1 MESFFFWPADYLH
14 NAKVLHLVK
23 ERSIVCPS
31 LSTVHLHKSRSKTG
45 RLSKIGALNAK
56 RKKTPAFVTANMY
69 SRYSCSVRRLA
80 RYLRD
85 LLSPNLKRSV

>member
-1 MESFFFWPADYLH
+1 MESFFFWPAEYLH

-31 LSTVHLHKSRSKTG
+31 LSTLRLHKSRSKTG

-56 RKKTPAFVTANMY
+56 RKNPHLSQQICTVGTAVVCGA
-69 SRYSCSVRRLA
+69 SLEI
-80 RYLRD
+80 
-85 LLSPNLKRSV
+85 